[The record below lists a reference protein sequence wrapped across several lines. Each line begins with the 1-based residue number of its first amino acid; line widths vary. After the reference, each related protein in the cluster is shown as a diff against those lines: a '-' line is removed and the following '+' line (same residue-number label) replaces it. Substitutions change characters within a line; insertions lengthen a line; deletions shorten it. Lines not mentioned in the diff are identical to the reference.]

1 MNDDNRKRWLDSP
14 GNVNKIYYGLWI
26 ACALSILADFFYDK
40 HGYFH
45 FEEWF
50 GFHAWFGFVA
60 CVGLVLLS
68 KQLRKLL
75 KRPEDYYD
83 R

>member
-1 MNDDNRKRWLDSP
+1 MKDDKRKWWLDDP
-14 GNVNKIYYGLWI
+14 RNVSKVYYGLWI
-26 ACALSILADFFYDK
+26 ACALSVLADLFYDK
-40 HGYFH
+40 HGYFRW
-45 FEEWF
+45 EEWF

-60 CVGLVLLS
+60 CVGLVLAS

>member
-1 MNDDNRKRWLDSP
+1 MNDDKRKRWLDSP
-14 GNVNKIYYGLWI
+14 GNVKKVNYVLWVI
-26 ACALSILADFFYDK
+26 CALSVAADLFYEK

-45 FEEWF
+45 WEEWF
-50 GFHAWFGFVA
+50 GMHAWFGFVA
-60 CVGLVLLS
+60 CVALVLVA

-75 KRPEDYYD
+75 QRPEDYYD